1 MGTTNEG
8 KAEPGARRRARRP
21 HAVRREETKAKIK
34 AAVIESISEVGFHR
48 TTAAEIA
55 RRAGTSWGAAQ
66 YHFGDKDGILMAVLV
81 DSFAALAAGLETA
94 RADGASLEERVDAFV
109 VGAWAHIR
117 SPHYRSTFEILLN
130 LPLESFETDGD
141 FAAAGILETWDS
153 IWRSFFPDEPL
164 PAGRRIPLQYY
175 VIAALS
181 GLAALSKFGAP
192 SARRE
197 REQLRFVKETMLRE
211 LGGSA

>member
-1 MGTTNEG
+1 MPNQD
-8 KAEPGARRRARRP
+8 EPATKARRRARRP

-34 AAVIESISEVGFHR
+34 AAVVESISEVGYHR

-81 DSFAALAAGLETA
+81 DSFSALAAELDAA
-94 RADGASLEERVDAFV
+94 RAEGTSLEERVDAFV
-109 VGAWAHIR
+109 LGAWTHIR

-130 LPLESFETDGD
+130 TPLENFETDGD
-141 FAAAGILETWDS
+141 FAAAGILETWDA
-153 IWRSFFPDEPL
+153 IWRRFFPDAEL
-164 PAGRRIPLQYY
+164 TAGRRITLQYY

-197 REQLRFVKETMLRE
+197 REQLRFVRETMLRE
-211 LGGSA
+211 LGGAA